1 MLICV
6 YWHPKLVFMETLKRK
21 IYNNI
26 LEDIIYKKYPV
37 DHILKEKE
45 LSEKFGISK
54 APVREALI
62 ELCAEDIVK
71 SIPRAG
77 YRIVHY
83 TEKDISE
90 ATELRLML
98 ETPVLEEIINTISHE
113 TLKNLRAMVDKFKY
127 AKANSKLP
135 LDAWWND
142 NIHFH
147 VALNALAGNNL
158 LNSTLKILIRRQ
170 WRIIAQ
176 LFGRR
181 ELADYLAYKPDTH
194 LTLLRAIEKKETT
207 KAKNILSEDILS
219 ISYLFTYN
227 PGSRVIGNNLG

>member
-1 MLICV
+1 MSSE
-6 YWHPKLVFMETLKRK
+6 ETLKRK
-21 IYNNI
+21 VYNLI
-26 LEDIIYKKYPV
+26 LEDIIYKKYPI
-37 DHILKEKE
+37 DCILKEKE

-77 YRIVHY
+77 YRIVQF

-98 ETPVLEEIINTISHE
+98 EAPVLEKIINTIRAE
-113 TLKNLRAMVDKFKY
+113 TVQKLRADVEHFKY
-127 AKANSKLP
+127 AKASSKVP
-135 LDAWWND
+135 LDTWWND
-142 NIHFH
+142 NISFH

-158 LNSTLKILIRRQ
+158 LNSTLKLVIRRQ

-176 LFGRR
+176 LFGR
-181 ELADYLAYKPDTH
+181 EDLADYLVYKPNTH
-194 LTLLRAIEKKETT
+194 ISLLQAIEKKNIS
-207 KAKNILSEDILS
+207 KASNILSEDILS
-219 ISYLFTYN
+219 IRYLFTYK
-227 PGSRVIGNNLG
+227 PGK